1 MRVPVSVLRKLVP
14 LPADL
19 DSLVH
24 TMNARVSEV
33 EHVIRFPARAAFA
46 GVSIVEAVRPVQRQ
60 GEHTRWE
67 MVGGHHIVV
76 GDRFGVEAG
85 GRYAAVLAGRAL
97 PDGTAIDEKP
107 VAGMAS
113 DGALV
118 SEAMLGIGKD
128 AARPLG
134 FGPDT
139 ALDANAW
146 DALELDDVVLE
157 FDLEP
162 NRPDLYSLL
171 GMARDAAAIWSHA
184 VLHPA
189 ALDLATLPRA
199 STPRIE
205 LRTPR
210 ARGYLAVAMTGVK
223 VGPSPQWLQ
232 NVVRKLGMRPINNV
246 VDAANLAMFELGQPL
261 HTFDAKRLHS
271 GAIVL
276 RMAEPGEKI
285 TTLDAVERSLTD
297 ECLLVCDG
305 ERPVA
310 IAGVMGDATSEVD
323 AGTTDVLIESAAFDM
338 AAVRRASRRLALRS
352 EASLRFEKGLPFG
365 GLHRG
370 AARLAWLLGEVAGAT
385 PVSLTEV
392 GEAPPPAAGI
402 RVDRARIRSR
412 LGMDVPDTEIDR
424 ILTAAGATLEGGVAY
439 PPEFRPDLRIFEDLI
454 EEVGRVFGYD
464 HVRAEAPRVEL
475 QNPRANPSVV
485 VARRARRV
493 LTAAGWDEVYLP
505 VWIGD
510 AEVERFGYDAA
521 GLVKLI
527 NPLAENLVYFRPS
540 VLPALVEAAVQNRKE
555 LTRFGIFE
563 VGKVWSRGADG
574 ALVERAHLAGI
585 AMGEPLLAVRDVLLA
600 FGAASGASLELQRPL
615 PGQEGEPAFHPG
627 RSFTLGDAGP
637 SGRWASAGELH
648 PRLVRAFGL
657 REAPVAFAVDLQ
669 ALFGLVPAPVRFVA
683 PPRFPSVEFDLN
695 VTVPPKTEVATVL
708 GAVPRTTNLLSS
720 GVVDI
725 YELPA
730 GGVESG
736 ARLTLRFVFNAGDRS
751 LTQEEGASAMEA
763 VRGALAGRGWKVG

>member
-1 MRVPVSVLRKLVP
+1 MRVPVSVLRKLVH

-19 DSLVH
+19 DSLVR
-24 TMNARVSEV
+24 TLNARVSEV
-33 EHVIRFPARAAFA
+33 EHVIRFPAREAFA
-46 GVSIVEAVRPVQRQ
+46 GVSIVEAVRPVQSQ

-67 MVGGHHIVV
+67 MVGGPHIVV
-76 GDRFGVEAG
+76 GDRFGVAAG
-85 GRYAAVLAGRAL
+85 HRYAAVLAGHSL
-97 PDGTAIDEKP
+97 PDGTAIDSRP

-139 ALDANAW
+139 PLGANAW

-171 GMARDAAAIWSHA
+171 GVARDAGAIWSHPV
-184 VLHPA
+184 VLPP
-189 ALDLATLPRA
+189 ALDLSALPRA
-199 STPRIE
+199 AVPRIE

-261 HTFDAKRLHS
+261 HTFDAKRLQS

-276 RMAEPGEKI
+276 RMAAPGESI
-285 TTLDAVERSLTD
+285 TTLDAVERALTD

-338 AAVRRASRRLALRS
+338 AAVRRASRRLSLRT
-352 EASLRFEKGLPFG
+352 EASLRFEKGLPYWG
-365 GLHRG
+365 VHRG
-370 AARLAWLLGEVAGAT
+370 AGRLAWLLAEVAGAT
-385 PVSLTEV
+385 PVSLTEA
-392 GEAPPPAAGI
+392 GAPPPAAAGI

-424 ILTAAGATLEGGVAY
+424 ILVAAGATLEGGVAL
-439 PPEFRPDLRIFEDLI
+439 PPEFRPDLRIFEDLV
-454 EEVGRVFGYD
+454 EEVGRVFGYE

-475 QNPRANPSVV
+475 QNPRANPGMV
-485 VARRARRV
+485 VARRARRI
-493 LTAAGWDEVYLP
+493 LAAAGWDEVYLP
-505 VWIGD
+505 VWIGE
-510 AEVERFGYDAA
+510 AEADRFGYDAA

-540 VLPALVEAAVQNRKE
+540 ALPALLDAAVQNRKE
-555 LTRFGIFE
+555 HARFGVFE
-563 VGKVWSRGADG
+563 VGKVWKRAADG
-574 ALVERAHLAGI
+574 LLVERAHLAGI
-585 AMGEPLLAVRDVLLA
+585 AMGESLLSVRDVLMA
-600 FGAASGASLELQRPL
+600 FGEASGASLDIGRDADA
-615 PGQEGEPAFHPG
+615 AFHPG
-627 RSFTLGDAGP
+627 RSLTLGSSGGSPAGH
-637 SGRWASAGELH
+637 WAAAGELH

-669 ALFGLVPAPVRFVA
+669 ALFGLVPAPVRFVP

-695 VTVPPKTEVATVL
+695 VTVPDKTEVAAVL
-708 GAVPRTTNLLSS
+708 AAVPASTMLLQS

-725 YELPA
+725 YTLPA
-730 GGVESG
+730 GGLESG
-736 ARLTLRFVFNAGDRS
+736 ARLTLRFVWNAKDRS
-751 LTQEEGASAMEA
+751 LTQEEGARAMEG
-763 VRGALAGRGWKVG
+763 VRSALAGRGWGVG